1 MIELVIGVYGGLCWL
16 IFKKW
21 RLIPTNSYTVC
32 TAILGGLGILLLI
45 AILLSLYH
53 PATPDGRLYTTT
65 VPVVPQVKGMVIEV
79 PALANEPL
87 KKGDVLFRIDP
98 RPYEIEVQR
107 LEAMLA
113 GENTRVAQLAEQL
126 AGAEALVAQGKE
138 NLRVAESE
146 NDRQLRESVESASA
160 KVNEMQAKFEF
171 AKKQDARRTELLAKG
186 AISKEEADQGKAEL
200 ASTEGVLQ
208 QAQASLRAAEE
219 KLNSGASRTMA
230 SRQDLKRAE
239 AQAQEIR
246 LEIASESGGFNPKV
260 RETMAA
266 LDAKRWELEQTV
278 VRAPSDGMVT
288 QVMLRPGQM
297 AVPLP
302 LAPVMVFVPAEAP
315 TFVATFPQTVIPGV
329 KPGLEA
335 ELAFKA
341 YPGRIFK
348 AKVRRVMPIISEGQ
362 AQATGQVIN
371 ATSAK
376 APGRVPVVFDYDE
389 ELAALDLPV
398 GAQAT
403 TAIYM
408 EQAHALS
415 IVRRILLRIKSWE
428 HYLFFVTG

>member
-1 MIELVIGVYGGLCWL
+1 MIELIIGVYGGLCWL

-21 RLIPTNSYTVC
+21 KLVPTNSYTVC
-32 TAILGGLGILLLI
+32 TAILGGVGILLLI
-45 AILLSLYH
+45 AILLSVYH
-53 PATPDGRLYTTT
+53 PATKDGRLYAAT
-65 VPVVPQVKGMVIEV
+65 VPIVPQVKGLVVEV
-79 PALANEPL
+79 SAAANEPL

-107 LEAMLA
+107 LEAALA
-113 GENTRVAQLAEQL
+113 GENARVAQLVEKLTA
-126 AGAEALVAQGKE
+126 AEAVVEQAKE
-138 NLRVAESE
+138 NLRVSESV
-146 NDRQLRESVESASA
+146 NDRQLRETVDSAAA
-160 KVNEMQAKFEF
+160 KVSEVQAKVDF
-171 AKKQDARRTELLAKG
+171 AKKQDERRTELVG
-186 AISKEEADQGKAEL
+186 RGVISKEEADFGKKQVGTTESEL
-200 ASTEGVLQ
+200 L
-208 QAQASLRAAEE
+208 QAQAGLRQAEE
-219 KLNSGASRTMA
+219 KLNSGGSLTMA
-230 SRQDLKRAE
+230 ARQDVKRAE

-246 LEIASESGGFNPKV
+246 LELSSESGGFNPKV

-278 VRAPSDGMVT
+278 VRAPSDGFVT
-288 QVMLRPGQM
+288 QVILRSGQM

-302 LAPVMVFVPAEAP
+302 LAPVMVFVPAERP
-315 TFVATFPQTVIPGV
+315 SLVATYPQTVIPGV

-362 AQATGQVIN
+362 AQASGQII
-371 ATSAK
+371 SAASAY
-376 APGRVPVVFDYDE
+376 APGRVPVLFDYEDD
-389 ELAALDLPV
+389 LASLNLPI

-408 EQAHALS
+408 EEAHALS
-415 IVRRILLRIKSWE
+415 IVRKILLRIKSWE

>member
-1 MIELVIGVYGGLCWL
+1 MIELIIGVYGGICWL
-16 IFKKW
+16 LFKKW
-21 RLIPTNSYTVC
+21 KLIPTNSYTVC

-45 AILLSLYH
+45 AILLSVFH
-53 PATPDGRLYTTT
+53 PSTKDGRLYATT
-65 VPVVPQVKGMVIEV
+65 VPIVPQVRGMVVEV
-79 PALANEPL
+79 PVTSNVPL

-98 RPYEIEVQR
+98 RPFEIEVQR
-107 LEAMLA
+107 LEATLA
-113 GENTRVAQLAEQL
+113 GENSRVAQLEEKLAAAVAMAEQ
-126 AGAEALVAQGKE
+126 AKE
-138 NLRVAESE
+138 NLRVSESV
-146 NDRQLRESVESASA
+146 NDRQLRETVESAA
-160 KVNEMQAKFEF
+160 GKVSEMQAQLDY
-171 AKKQDARRTELLAKG
+171 AKTQDARRTELLAKG
-186 AISKEEADQGKAEL
+186 AVSKEEADFGKKQVSTAEAAL
-200 ASTEGVLQ
+200 R
-208 QAQASLRAAEE
+208 QAQASLREAEE
-219 KLNSGASRTMA
+219 KINAGGSLTMA

-266 LDAKRWELEQTV
+266 LDSKRWELEQTV
-278 VRAPSDGMVT
+278 IRAPSDGYVT

-302 LAPVMVFVPAEAP
+302 LAPVMIFVPAEAP
-315 TFVATFPQTVIPGV
+315 TFVATYAQTVIPGV

-348 AKVRRVMPIISEGQ
+348 AKVRRVLPIIAEGQ
-362 AQATGQVIN
+362 VQAGGQLLN
-371 ATSAK
+371 ATSAY
-376 APGRVPVVFDYDE
+376 APGRVPVVFEYEDD
-389 ELAALDLPV
+389 LAALNLPV

-415 IVRRILLRIKSWE
+415 IVRKILLRIKSWE

>member
-1 MIELVIGVYGGLCWL
+1 MIELIIGVYGGICWL
-16 IFKKW
+16 LFKKW
-21 RLIPTNSYTVC
+21 KLIPTNSYTVC

-45 AILLSLYH
+45 AILLSVFH
-53 PATPDGRLYTTT
+53 PSTKDGRLYATT
-65 VPVVPQVKGMVIEV
+65 VPIVPQVRGMVVEV
-79 PALANEPL
+79 PVTSNVPL

-98 RPYEIEVQR
+98 RPFEIEVQR
-107 LEAMLA
+107 LEATLA
-113 GENTRVAQLAEQL
+113 GENSRVAQLEEKLAAAVAMAEQ
-126 AGAEALVAQGKE
+126 AKE
-138 NLRVAESE
+138 NLRVSESV
-146 NDRQLRESVESASA
+146 NDRQLRETVESAA
-160 KVNEMQAKFEF
+160 GKVSEMQAQLDY
-171 AKKQDARRTELLAKG
+171 AKTQDARRTELLAKG
-186 AISKEEADQGKAEL
+186 AVSKEEADFGKKQVSTAEAAL
-200 ASTEGVLQ
+200 R
-208 QAQASLRAAEE
+208 QAQASLREAEE
-219 KLNSGASRTMA
+219 KINAGGSLTMA

-266 LDAKRWELEQTV
+266 LDSKRWELEQTV
-278 VRAPSDGMVT
+278 IRAPSDGYVT

-302 LAPVMVFVPAEAP
+302 LAPVMIFVPAEAP
-315 TFVATFPQTVIPGV
+315 TFVATYAQTVIPGV

-348 AKVRRVMPIISEGQ
+348 AKVRRVLPIIAEGQ
-362 AQATGQVIN
+362 VQAGGQLLN
-371 ATSAK
+371 ATSAY
-376 APGRVPVVFDYDE
+376 APGRVPVVFDYEDD
-389 ELAALDLPV
+389 LAALNLPV

-415 IVRRILLRIKSWE
+415 IVRKILLRIKSWE